1 MISMGVPFDSAQG
14 TPFIDSLDY
23 SYNLD
28 RTISPLNSEEN
39 LKVMLF
45 WPRNVASH
53 KCLRYHRGE
62 C

>member
-23 SYNLD
+23 PCDLD
-28 RTISPLNSEEN
+28 RTISPRNSEEN

-45 WPRNVASH
+45 WPQNVASQ
-53 KCLRYHRGE
+53 KCLR
-62 C
+62 